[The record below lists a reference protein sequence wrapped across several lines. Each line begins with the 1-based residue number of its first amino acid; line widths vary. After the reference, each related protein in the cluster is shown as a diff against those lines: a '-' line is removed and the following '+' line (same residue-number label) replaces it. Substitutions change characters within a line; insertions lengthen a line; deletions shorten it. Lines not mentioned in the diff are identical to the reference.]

1 MSKPMDTW
9 PEGIGHMGV
18 EVGTVFASRK
28 ELGESGL
35 HKQQQ
40 AGIFRA
46 GSEFAHS
53 IVLSGGYK
61 DDEDYHGFIDG
72 EYHCFILYTGDGGR
86 DPDSGRQ
93 VSDQELMRGNL
104 GLYNSWN
111 SGFPVRVVRGHQV
124 EKGPPSGYR
133 YDGLYTVTDA
143 FKEPSIDGPLIWRFR
158 MVPLSLGDV
167 TQPKE
172 LEDLPPAAPKI
183 VRTTVQRRVRN
194 TAMIS
199 ALKSLYN
206 DTCQLC
212 GLRIELQEGRG
223 YSEGAHVQPLSQ
235 DGPDVRE
242 NILILCPNHHV
253 MLDKGALVLRT
264 DGTWSSEDDSGNIYF
279 HRKHR
284 ISDEFIMLHNN

>member
-1 MSKPMDTW
+1 
-9 PEGIGHMGV
+9 MGV
-18 EVGTVFASRK
+18 EVGTIFASRK

-35 HKQQQ
+35 HKVQQ

-61 DDEDYHGFIDG
+61 DDEDDPRW
-72 EYHCFILYTGDGGR
+72 ILYTGDGGR
-86 DPDSGRQ
+86 DPETGRQ
-93 VSDQELMRGNL
+93 VTDQELIRGNL

-124 EKGPPSGYR
+124 EKGPSSGYR
-133 YDGLYTVTDA
+133 YDGLYTVIDA
-143 FKEPSIDGPLIWRFR
+143 SKEPSIDGPLIWRFQMIR
-158 MVPLSLGDV
+158 LSEQDA
-167 TQPKE
+167 TQPE
-172 LEDLPPAAPKI
+172 DWDDLPPAAPRI
-183 VRTTVQRRVRN
+183 VRTTVQRRIRN

-199 ALKSLYN
+199 ELKSLYN

-212 GLRIELQEGRG
+212 GLRINLQEGRG

-253 MLDKGALVLRT
+253 MLDKGALVLSLE
-264 DGTWSSEDDSGNIYF
+264 GTWSAEGESGEIHF
-279 HRKHR
+279 HRKH
-284 ISDEFIMLHNN
+284 SLSEEFIKFHRN